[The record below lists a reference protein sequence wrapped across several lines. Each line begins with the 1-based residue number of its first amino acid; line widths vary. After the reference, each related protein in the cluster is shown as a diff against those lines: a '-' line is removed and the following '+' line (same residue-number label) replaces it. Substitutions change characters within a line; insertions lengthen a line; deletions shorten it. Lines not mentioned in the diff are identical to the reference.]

1 MIYPLTLLSLQIVDV
16 KNSYCFFI
24 RETVVRVTGGMKVKA
39 DRDEVS
45 IALYSCL
52 LKVKVKSYTLDEMT
66 LVS

>member
-1 MIYPLTLLSLQIVDV
+1 
-16 KNSYCFFI
+16 
-24 RETVVRVTGGMKVKA
+24 MKVKA

-52 LKVKVKSYTLDEMT
+52 LKVKVRSYTLDEMT